1 MTMRNIAIITF
12 LILCKTTLFAQ
23 NTTQSDVVM
32 FYNVENLFDPKN
44 DSLTQDDD
52 FTPDGAY
59 RWTWQRFAKKRN
71 SIAKTII
78 AAGAGNAPILVGLC
92 EVENYAVLRQLTDDT
107 PLARIGYGIV
117 HRNSPDMRG
126 IDVALLYRTDHVKIL
141 YRYFYKVTL
150 PSNGH
155 PTRDI
160 LYAKALYDR
169 RDTLHILVNHWPSK
183 LGGEQQSFP
192 RRMAAAKRAKSI
204 TDSILQASPA
214 ANIVLMGDFNDTPE
228 SIPLTEGLQAVLQHG
243 VSSPDSLYNLMGQLV
258 RHGEGSLRYRG
269 NWELIDQFIV
279 SGNLL
284 NPQSAI
290 QCLPDEVKVFKAPFL
305 LENDDTYLGLKPFRT
320 YQGPSYKGGVSDH
333 LPILLPLRRKAE

>member
-1 MTMRNIAIITF
+1 
-12 LILCKTTLFAQ
+12 
-23 NTTQSDVVM
+23 M
-32 FYNVENLFDPKN
+32 FYNVENFFDTEN

-59 RWTWQRFAKKRN
+59 RWTWQRFIKKRN

-92 EVENYAVLRQLTDDT
+92 EVENYSVLRQLTEDT

-117 HRNSPDMRG
+117 HRNSPDLRG

-141 YRYFYKVTL
+141 YRSFYKVTL
-150 PSNGH
+150 PSNEH

-160 LYAKALYDR
+160 LYAKVLYDR

-183 LGGEQQSFP
+183 LGGEQQSLP
-192 RRMAAAKRAKSI
+192 RRMAAAQRAKSI
-204 TDSILQASPA
+204 TDSILQTSPV

-228 SIPLTEGLQAVLQHG
+228 SIPLTKGLQALLQYG
-243 VSSPDSLYNLMGQLV
+243 ISSPDSLYNLMGQLA

-284 NPQSAI
+284 NPQATI
-290 QCLPDEVKVFKAPFL
+290 QCLPDKVKIFKAPFL
-305 LENDDTYLGLKPFRT
+305 LENDNTYLGQKPFRA
-320 YQGPSYKGGVSDH
+320 YQGPIYKGGISDH
-333 LPILLPLRRKAE
+333 LPILLPLQRRSE